1 MNVINEIKK
10 YSPVNEQ
17 EKKDKKMMLKW
28 MDSFDDVFTRKNEF
42 GHFCSSSFVVNKTR
56 DKVLMIYHNIYKNW
70 SIPGG
75 HADGEMDL
83 LKVALKEVYEETGI
97 QNVTPIISSIAS
109 LDILSTLGHKK
120 NNQYVSSH
128 VHLSVVYL
136 MEADERGPLKIKED
150 ENNSVCWIPIGKI
163 NEVSNEEHMK
173 YIYNK
178 LLEKL
183 KLL

>member
-1 MNVINEIKK
+1 MIVRDEIEI

-17 EKKDKKMMLKW
+17 EKKDKELILKW
-28 MDSFDDVFTRKNEF
+28 VNSFDDVFTRKNEF

-70 SIPGG
+70 SMPGG
-75 HADGEMDL
+75 HADGETDL
-83 LKVALKEVYEETGI
+83 LKVAFKEVHEETGL
-97 QNVTPIISSIAS
+97 QKVTPIISSIAS
-109 LDILSTLGHKK
+109 LDILPVLGHKK
-120 NNQYVSSH
+120 NNQYVSGH

-136 MEADERGPLKIKED
+136 MEADEREPLKIKED
-150 ENNSVCWIPIGKI
+150 ENSSVCWIPIEKI